1 MSNVTDYIGA
11 GTGIIALAISVY
23 TAVRTHKI
31 KSLDL
36 RLELRTTIADAH
48 LALATA
54 RGLVT
59 LGDRSRQRV
68 LAARGLGG
76 SGATEAW
83 RQAVERDQT
92 ELDGL
97 AAAVRSEDADFT
109 AFSQEQLESEVV
121 AARKARARL
130 AELIEK
136 YRAAYAEDDEM
147 RREIRQEARDRVN
160 RQLGGG

>member
-1 MSNVTDYIGA
+1 MTDYIGA
-11 GTGIIALAISVY
+11 ATGVVGMIAGIYSL
-23 TAVRTHKI
+23 VRTHKI

-36 RLELRTTIADAH
+36 RLELRTTVADIH

-54 RGLVT
+54 GGLLT
-59 LGDRSRQRV
+59 LGDRSRQHV
-68 LAARGLGG
+68 FAARGLGR
-76 SGATEAW
+76 SGAMEAW

-97 AAAVRSEDADFT
+97 AAAAHSENADFT
-109 AFSQEQLESEVV
+109 ALSQEQLESEVV

-130 AELIEK
+130 AELVEK
-136 YRAAYAEDDEM
+136 YRAAYSEDDEM

>member
-11 GTGIIALAISVY
+11 ATGVVGMVAGIYSLI
-23 TAVRTHKI
+23 RTHKI

-36 RLELRTTIADAH
+36 RLELRTIVADVH
-48 LALATA
+48 VALATA
-54 RGLVT
+54 RGLLT

-76 SGATEAW
+76 SGAMVAW
-83 RQAVERDQT
+83 RQAVEGDQA
-92 ELDGL
+92 ELDRL
-97 AAAVRSEDADFT
+97 AAAARSEDANFT
-109 AFSQEQLESEVV
+109 ALSHERLEAEVV

-147 RREIRQEARDRVN
+147 RREIRQDARDAVN
-160 RQLGGG
+160 PQIGRG

>member
-1 MSNVTDYIGA
+1 MPSVTDYIGTV
-11 GTGIIALAISVY
+11 TG
-23 TAVRTHKI
+23 AVGMVVGIYSLIRTHKI

-36 RLELRTTIADAH
+36 RLELRTIVADVH

-54 RGLVT
+54 RGLLT

-68 LAARGLGG
+68 LAARGLGS
-76 SGATEAW
+76 SGAMEAW

-92 ELDGL
+92 GLDGI
-97 AAAVRSEDADFT
+97 AATARSEDADFT
-109 AFSQEQLESEVV
+109 ALSQEQLESEVV

-147 RREIRQEARDRVN
+147 RREIRQDARDAVN
-160 RQLGGG
+160 RLRGHG